1 MQEEILEVV
10 RETQQQQ
17 EAQARQLE
25 EQRRENEQL
34 RQLIAIHYE
43 QGIQGSVVKIG
54 FERTEINL
62 VPQTRFPPHLSY
74 PRNPSQILPTNLSH
88 TPSVYSQQ
96 LEHTNI
102 PRFLPSQNYP
112 EYDDETIFMSQ
123 EHENLVF

>member
-10 RETQQQQ
+10 RKTQQQQ

-25 EQRRENEQL
+25 KPRRENEQL
-34 RQLIAIHYE
+34 RQLMAIHCE
-43 QGIQGSVVKIG
+43 EGIQGSVVKIG
-54 FERTEINL
+54 VERTDINF

-96 LEHTNI
+96 LEHTKI

-112 EYDDETIFMSQ
+112 EYDDETIFM
-123 EHENLVF
+123 